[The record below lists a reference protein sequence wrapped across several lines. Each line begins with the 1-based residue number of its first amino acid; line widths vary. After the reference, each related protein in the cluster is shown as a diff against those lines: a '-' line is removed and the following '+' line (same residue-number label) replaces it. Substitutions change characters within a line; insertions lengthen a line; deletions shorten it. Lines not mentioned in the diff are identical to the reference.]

1 MQPADYTD
9 DKGYLRCW
17 SPDHPFN
24 NGGYMLKHRLV
35 VEAHIGRHLR
45 QDEVVHHINFD
56 KQDNRLENLFL
67 TTGEE
72 HIQIHNR
79 SERKSMETKLKIRR
93 SIRSKRKKTT

>member
-1 MQPADYTD
+1 VIPADYVD
-9 DKGYLRCW
+9 DKGYLRTW

-35 VEAHIGRHLR
+35 VEQRIGRCLR
-45 QDEVVHHINFD
+45 KDEVVHHINFN

-67 TTGEE
+67 TNNEQ

-79 SERKSMETKLKIRR
+79 SERKSQQTKLKIRR
-93 SIRSKRKKTT
+93 AIRDKRKKHT